1 MNKTPSSYIEPN
13 QKLRNLEQE
22 KAQAEHRSQRLQ
34 NRERYLSEGARK
46 KRTHHLCNMGG
57 AIEALCPQV
66 AALNK
71 ADFYHN
77 EAGQELAIRLDSLPS
92 AMMVDPSVPH
102 GPCPGSAMR
111 DTCYSSDLVVQVKN
125 NYSPF
130 DQILEYTVFDAEG
143 LASNRA
149 KIYLNNTA
157 KNTVTSG
164 GGGGSIGWWS
174 LLGLLGLGL
183 YRRHSQTKKR

>member
-1 MNKTPSSYIEPN
+1 MNKTLSSYIEPN

-71 ADFYHN
+71 SDFYHVMERIFALSEVQDILLDMTLEDN
-77 EAGQELAIRLDSLPS
+77 EDDIENIRFAFADENQIAHDPHILPS
-92 AMMVDPSVPH
+92 FEQS
-102 GPCPGSAMR
+102 
-111 DTCYSSDLVVQVKN
+111 
-125 NYSPF
+125 
-130 DQILEYTVFDAEG
+130 
-143 LASNRA
+143 
-149 KIYLNNTA
+149 
-157 KNTVTSG
+157 
-164 GGGGSIGWWS
+164 
-174 LLGLLGLGL
+174 
-183 YRRHSQTKKR
+183 

>member
-1 MNKTPSSYIEPN
+1 MNKTPSSHIEPN

-71 ADFYHN
+71 ADFYRVMERIFALSEVQDRVPLLPQHIAQAN
-77 EAGQELAIRLDSLPS
+77 ACTANITTNSATTRARAAFSIRKFCCPLMLRS
-92 AMMVDPSVPH
+92 A
-102 GPCPGSAMR
+102 
-111 DTCYSSDLVVQVKN
+111 
-125 NYSPF
+125 F
-130 DQILEYTVFDAEG
+130 
-143 LASNRA
+143 
-149 KIYLNNTA
+149 
-157 KNTVTSG
+157 VTEQRSG
-164 GGGGSIGWWS
+164 
-174 LLGLLGLGL
+174 
-183 YRRHSQTKKR
+183 TP

>member
-71 ADFYHN
+71 ADFYRVLERIFALSEVQDILLDMTLEDN
-77 EAGQELAIRLDSLPS
+77 EDDIESISSPPTSCFPAQNTRPQRLSVPKSSFSPCLKTGASVPAAS
-92 AMMVDPSVPH
+92 STKPHRSRAFPRVPSVPPNETSH
-102 GPCPGSAMR
+102 PSCTSSA
-111 DTCYSSDLVVQVKN
+111 T
-125 NYSPF
+125 
-130 DQILEYTVFDAEG
+130 EH
-143 LASNRA
+143 
-149 KIYLNNTA
+149 
-157 KNTVTSG
+157 SG
-164 GGGGSIGWWS
+164 W
-174 LLGLLGLGL
+174 
-183 YRRHSQTKKR
+183 

>member
-66 AALNK
+66 AALIKPIFTASWN
-71 ADFYHN
+71 A
-77 EAGQELAIRLDSLPS
+77 SLRFP
-92 AMMVDPSVPH
+92 
-102 GPCPGSAMR
+102 
-111 DTCYSSDLVVQVKN
+111 K
-125 NYSPF
+125 
-130 DQILEYTVFDAEG
+130 
-143 LASNRA
+143 
-149 KIYLNNTA
+149 
-157 KNTVTSG
+157 
-164 GGGGSIGWWS
+164 
-174 LLGLLGLGL
+174 
-183 YRRHSQTKKR
+183 YRTFSWI

>member
-57 AIEALCPQV
+57 AIEALCPQI

-71 ADFYHN
+71 TDFYRVMERIFALSEVQDILLDMTLEDDEDDIEN
-77 EAGQELAIRLDSLPS
+77 IRFAFADE
-92 AMMVDPSVPH
+92 
-102 GPCPGSAMR
+102 
-111 DTCYSSDLVVQVKN
+111 N
-125 NYSPF
+125 
-130 DQILEYTVFDAEG
+130 
-143 LASNRA
+143 
-149 KIYLNNTA
+149 
-157 KNTVTSG
+157 
-164 GGGGSIGWWS
+164 
-174 LLGLLGLGL
+174 
-183 YRRHSQTKKR
+183 